1 MKNTLLTTTAIAVT
15 GFAGAANAVDVTA
28 GALTM
33 GIGGYFTNTI
43 AYASVDTNPGGFLG
57 AGADFDGIDIHTN
70 AEIHFK
76 PSLTL
81 DNGITIGAD
90 VQLEAGSNTNGD
102 QIDESYMFIKG
113 DFGQVLIGSENS
125 AGYKMTVAAPDVS
138 HLFAQSSSLTGYV
151 PYSGFARGADFF
163 RGTLGATYIE
173 NNRNNDA
180 NRITYFSPRFSGLQ
194 LGVSY
199 AADSGQVNGAVN
211 RNTAVTDIIDIG
223 ANYSG
228 SFGGVDINA
237 SARYGTATGNPTAAV
252 TTDPEIWGG
261 GLSLGF
267 SGFTIGGSYAEQD
280 GTALRD
286 GRSYDV
292 GLGYSNGPWAYS
304 LTYFNGENIDNDAGV
319 PLGSKEQLETIML
332 AARYTVSPNF
342 KVGAFVA
349 NTEFTEDADLAGLSF
364 NDVEGT
370 VVGVSA
376 QFTF

>member
-43 AYASVDTNPGGFLG
+43 AYASVGG
-57 AGADFDGIDIHTN
+57 AGIAPTSDFDGIDILTN

-90 VQLEAGSNTNGD
+90 VQLEAASNTGTD

-113 DFGQVLIGSENS
+113 DFGQVLIGSEYS

-138 HLFAQSSSLTGYV
+138 HIFAQSSSLTGFV
-151 PYSGFARGADFF
+151 PYGAAGLF

-173 NNRNNDA
+173 NARNNDA

-199 AADSGQVNGAVN
+199 ARDSGQANGPVDNNNIAGAATN
-211 RNTAVTDIIDIG
+211 VTDIVDIA

-228 SFGGVDINA
+228 SFGGVDVDA
-237 SARYGTATGNPTAAV
+237 SARYGTATATAPGGAP

-261 GLSLGF
+261 GISLGF
-267 SGFTIGGSYAEQD
+267 SGFTFGGSYAEQD
-280 GTALRD
+280 AAGTLD
-286 GRSYDV
+286 GSSYDV
-292 GLGYSNGPWAYS
+292 GIGYSNGPWSYS
-304 LTYFNGENIDNDAGV
+304 LTYFEGNNRTGAG
-319 PLGSKEQLETIML
+319 PTTRAELETIML
-332 AARYTVSPNF
+332 AAKYKVAPNF
-342 KVGAFVA
+342 SVGAFVA
-349 NTEFTEDADLAGLSF
+349 DTEYTTPGVAANAVDA
-364 NDVEGT
+364 T